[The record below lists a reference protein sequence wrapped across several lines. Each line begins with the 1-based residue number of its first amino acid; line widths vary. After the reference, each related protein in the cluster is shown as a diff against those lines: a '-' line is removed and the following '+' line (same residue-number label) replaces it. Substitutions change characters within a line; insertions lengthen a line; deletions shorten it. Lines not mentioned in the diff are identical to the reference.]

1 MKEYIVLNNWNEHPE
16 RFGSFSPRIPIYWY
30 NNSIFGVK

>member
-16 RFGSFSPRIPIYWY
+16 RFGSLLASDTYLL
-30 NNSIFGVK
+30 V

>member
-16 RFGSFSPRIPIYWY
+16 RFGSPFASDTYLL
-30 NNSIFGVK
+30 V

>member
-16 RFGSFSPRIPIYWY
+16 RFGSHFASDTYLL
-30 NNSIFGVK
+30 V